1 MLYLFTFV
9 LFIFALNF
17 DIHWSGY
24 GLFVG
29 IKVEMN
35 VSTTGYPPLF
45 YKNESITI
53 ECKATEYTQLVL
65 LQIRDRVKSDQHGCS
80 YSGGIYSPNNALLRP
95 AFPDLTKEFCES
107 SLLPTT
113 PPSTLSVT
121 GTVTDDLI
129 GLQLYCYAAGDDAE
143 VDDGN
148 LAVDTIR
155 GDLFIL

>member
-29 IKVEMN
+29 IKVEMK

-45 YKNESITI
+45 YKDEQLII
-53 ECKATEYTQLVL
+53 ECKATEYSALAF
-65 LQIRDRVKSDQHGCS
+65 LQIRDRVKNDQHGCS
-80 YSGGIYSPNNALLRP
+80 YGGGNHIPDNALLRP
-95 AFPDLTKEFCES
+95 AFPDLTEEICES
-107 SLLPTT
+107 SLRPTT

-121 GTVTDDLI
+121 GKVTDDLI
-129 GLQLYCYAAGDDAE
+129 GLQLYCYAAEFSGTNE
-143 VDDGN
+143 NGN
-148 LAVDTIR
+148 LTIDTIR
-155 GDLFIL
+155 GRLF

>member
-1 MLYLFTFV
+1 
-9 LFIFALNF
+9 
-17 DIHWSGY
+17 
-24 GLFVG
+24 
-29 IKVEMN
+29 MN

-45 YKNESITI
+45 YKNEQINI
-53 ECKATEYTQLVL
+53 ECTATEYAALAI
-65 LQIRDRVKSDQHGCS
+65 LQIRDRGSGDLHGCTYIVS
-80 YSGGIYSPNNALLRP
+80 HTPNNVLLRP
-95 AFPDLTKEFCES
+95 SFPDLTKEICES

-121 GTVTDDLI
+121 GKVTDDLKS
-129 GLQLYCYAAGDDAE
+129 LQLYCFAAGDDAE